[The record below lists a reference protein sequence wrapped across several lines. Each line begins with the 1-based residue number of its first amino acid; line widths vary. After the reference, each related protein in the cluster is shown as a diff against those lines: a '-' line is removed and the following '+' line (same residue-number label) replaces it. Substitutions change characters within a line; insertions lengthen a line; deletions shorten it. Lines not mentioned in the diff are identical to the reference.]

1 MKAHRIFPLILLL
14 GLLGA
19 TLLSGMLGLQQR
31 RHDRIER
38 QREAVVRDM
47 VDRIHLENQA
57 HFVVDASDFAVS
69 GEDEYEESS
78 DTRLPDRS
86 VAATNGANVWDIGA
100 ASDDSS
106 FSENESENEYV
117 LSVYGTISIPSIDC
131 ELPLLD
137 GAGVVELRYGAGRM
151 PLSADAGEF
160 GNLVIFGHR
169 MKRYGS
175 LFNRLGEVECGNSI
189 FVSRGSASYEY
200 VIDEVLTIS
209 PSEISRYIQNEG
221 DSSRITLVTC
231 TPIGVGS
238 HRLILR
244 GHLLANQ

>member
-1 MKAHRIFPLILLL
+1 MKAHRIFPRILLL

-19 TLLSGMLGLQQR
+19 TLLSGLLGLQQR

-69 GEDEYEESS
+69 GEDEYEGSS
-78 DTRLPDRS
+78 TTVRTRETIPAPDAEPGAS
-86 VAATNGANVWDIGA
+86 SPSTEAEDGYTLVA
-100 ASDDSS
+100 
-106 FSENESENEYV
+106 
-117 LSVYGTISIPSIDC
+117 YGTISIPSIDC

-151 PLSADAGEF
+151 PLSADAGEV

-169 MKRYGS
+169 MKQYGS
-175 LFNRLGEVECGNSI
+175 LFNRLGEVELGSRI
-189 FVSRGSASYEY
+189 LVSHGGESYEY
-200 VIDEVLTIS
+200 VVDEILTIS
-209 PSEISRYIQNEG
+209 PADLSRYIQNEG

-231 TPIGVGS
+231 TPTGVGS

-244 GHLLANQ
+244 GHLLTDE

>member
-1 MKAHRIFPLILLL
+1 MKAHRIFPRILLL

-19 TLLSGMLGLQQR
+19 TLLSVLLGLQQR

-69 GEDEYEESS
+69 GEDEYEGSS
-78 DTRLPDRS
+78 TTVRPRETIPAPDAEPDTSSSTEAEDGYTL
-86 VAATNGANVWDIGA
+86 VA
-100 ASDDSS
+100 
-106 FSENESENEYV
+106 
-117 LSVYGTISIPSIDC
+117 YGTISIPSIDC

-169 MKRYGS
+169 MKQYGS
-175 LFNRLGEVECGNSI
+175 LFNRLGEVELGSHI
-189 FVSRGSASYEY
+189 LVSHGGESYEY
-200 VIDEVLTIS
+200 VVDEILTIS
-209 PSEISRYIQNEG
+209 PADLSRYIQNEG

-231 TPIGVGS
+231 TPTGVGS

-244 GHLLANQ
+244 GHLLTNA

>member
-1 MKAHRIFPLILLL
+1 MKAHRIFPRILLL

-19 TLLSGMLGLQQR
+19 TLLSGMLGLQQC

-38 QREAVVRDM
+38 QREAIVRDM

-69 GEDEYEESS
+69 GEDEYEGSS
-78 DTRLPDRS
+78 TTVRPRETIPAPDAEPDTSSSTEAEDGYTL
-86 VAATNGANVWDIGA
+86 VA
-100 ASDDSS
+100 
-106 FSENESENEYV
+106 
-117 LSVYGTISIPSIDC
+117 YGTILIPSIDC

-169 MKRYGS
+169 MKQYGS
-175 LFNRLGEVECGNSI
+175 LFNRLGEVELGSHI
-189 FVSRGSASYEY
+189 LVSHGGESYEY
-200 VIDEVLTIS
+200 VVDEILTIS
-209 PSEISRYIQNEG
+209 PADLSRYIQNEG

-231 TPIGVGS
+231 TPTGVGS

-244 GHLLANQ
+244 GHLLTNA

>member
-1 MKAHRIFPLILLL
+1 MKAHRIFPRILLL

-19 TLLSGMLGLQQR
+19 TLLSGMLELQQR

-69 GEDEYEESS
+69 GEDEYEGSS
-78 DTRLPDRS
+78 TTVRPRETIPAPDAEPDTSSSTEAEDGYTL
-86 VAATNGANVWDIGA
+86 VA
-100 ASDDSS
+100 
-106 FSENESENEYV
+106 
-117 LSVYGTISIPSIDC
+117 YGTILIPSIDC

-151 PLSADAGEF
+151 PLSADAGEL

-169 MKRYGS
+169 MKQYGS
-175 LFNRLGEVECGNSI
+175 LFNRLGEVELGSHI
-189 FVSRGSASYEY
+189 LVSHGGESYEY
-200 VIDEVLTIS
+200 VVDEILTIS
-209 PSEISRYIQNEG
+209 PADLSRYIQNEG

-231 TPIGVGS
+231 TPTGVGS

-244 GHLLANQ
+244 GHLLTDE